1 MSYGNQNVK
10 DLYSIKLNSYIKMN
24 TIAPQTEE
32 FVNLLKNSS
41 KTVNDKIDNQL
52 LCEVYSNRVNIL
64 ITEDRG
70 MREKAALLGI
80 ADKVFSI
87 NSFIS
92 KATAENPELVVYK
105 ALSVR
110 EKYFGEIDLNNKFFD
125 SFRSSYKD
133 FDVWFNRKSE
143 EKAYVCYGDD
153 NDILG
158 FYI

>member
-70 MREKAALLGI
+70 MREKGR
-80 ADKVFSI
+80 F
-87 NSFIS
+87 
-92 KATAENPELVVYK
+92 
-105 ALSVR
+105 VR
-110 EKYFGEIDLNNKFFD
+110 N
-125 SFRSSYKD
+125 
-133 FDVWFNRKSE
+133 
-143 EKAYVCYGDD
+143 C
-153 NDILG
+153 
-158 FYI
+158 